1 MKVVFFGTSTGV
13 FSNSHFEAILA
24 APCEIVAV
32 VDAPAGGPAS
42 TNTAAAGASFTLR
55 AEAAGIPVYAPA
67 NPNAPEFVAALE
79 ALKPDLFLVI
89 GYTGIMREKML
100 GVPRLLA
107 ANFHASLLP
116 AYRGL
121 HPLYWA
127 LKHGEQWV
135 GLTVHLIESTIDT
148 GDILYQV
155 RVPVEPGDTVSML
168 YDRVMAESVPL
179 VPRLIADAAAGT
191 LVRRPQGSEG
201 ASYYGH
207 IPTKQK
213 SRQG

>member
-1 MKVVFFGTSTGV
+1 
-13 FSNSHFEAILA
+13 L
-24 APCEIVAV
+24 
-32 VDAPAGGPAS
+32 
-42 TNTAAAGASFTLR
+42 
-55 AEAAGIPVYAPA
+55 
-67 NPNAPEFVAALE
+67 LE
-79 ALKPDLFLVI
+79 
-89 GYTGIMREKML
+89 
-100 GVPRLLA
+100 VPRLLA

-127 LKHGEQWV
+127 LQIGERWV
-135 GLTVHLIESTIDT
+135 GLTVHVIDSGIDT

-155 RVPVEPGDTVSML
+155 RVPVEPGDSVSRL

-179 VPRLIADAAAGT
+179 VPRLITDAVAGT
-191 LVRRPQGSEG
+191 LVRRPQGAEG

-207 IPTKQK
+207 IPPEQK